1 MKPVVKGLLSVGVG
15 ALIDYLREE
24 KPLRT
29 WIRKR
34 RAAKGKGPILDTQTG
49 DDLALKGL
57 DEAAKRLKKF

>member
-1 MKPVVKGLLSVGVG
+1 MKPVARQSISVGVG
-15 ALIDYLREE
+15 ARIDFFRTE

-34 RAAKGKGPILDTQTG
+34 RAAKGKGPVLDTQTA

>member
-1 MKPVVKGLLSVGVG
+1 MKPVAKSLITAGVG
-15 ALIDYLREE
+15 ALIDYLRTE

-34 RAAKGKGPILDTQTG
+34 RAAKGKGPVLDTQTA

>member
-1 MKPVVKGLLSVGVG
+1 MKPVARQLISVGVG
-15 ALIDYLREE
+15 ALIDFFRTE

-34 RAAKGKGPILDTQTG
+34 RAAKGKGPILDTQTA